1 MGNTKIIPRGFGPVL
16 VLVPLA
22 GVVGGLGQWWA
33 DGGSQAVQLTRCGA
47 LLAEAWEAAVVEEV
61 LFRGVLLWACL
72 SWARRRNEA
81 YPRRASRARRFA
93 GLRAVVDPVGFAVM
107 TSSLIF
113 GLAHLFPEGSLM
125 APGADIGVAAIQGVL
140 KVAQATLFGAVM
152 ALLVVRSPTAR
163 VLSRQLGA
171 FPGGTRN
178 RSRPFRSV
186 VLGPSSADGRRA
198 AFYLSHGQRGRS
210 RTFGDHNGS
219 AGMGRKIMLGFAH
232 EQN

>member
-1 MGNTKIIPRGFGPVL
+1 MGSTKIIPCGFGPVL
-16 VLVPLA
+16 VLVLLA

-33 DGGSQAVQLTRCGA
+33 DGGSQAVQLARCGA

-81 YPRRASRARRFA
+81 YPRRAPRAHRHRFA

-107 TSSLIF
+107 ASSLIF

-140 KVAQATLFGAVM
+140 KVTQSTLFGAVM
-152 ALLVVRSPTAR
+152 AQLVVRSPY
-163 VLSRQLGA
+163 G
-171 FPGGTRN
+171 
-178 RSRPFRSV
+178 SRPFPQRALSLMAPV
-186 VLGPSSADGRRA
+186 IVHGLFDLLFWGPLLLTGGVLPSTYLTGNPADLVPLVITTVLLA
-198 AFYLSHGQRGRS
+198 WAVKSC
-210 RTFGDHNGS
+210 
-219 AGMGRKIMLGFAH
+219 
-232 EQN
+232 